1 MLSFGSKKKGVKLI
15 DFSWTLSVEKLV
27 KMSNILSKDSKL
39 LKALKLKFNRSI
51 FELTLM
57 TTYNL

>member
-39 LKALKLKFNRSI
+39 LKALKIEVQPQYFWI
-51 FELTLM
+51 
-57 TTYNL
+57 NLDDYL